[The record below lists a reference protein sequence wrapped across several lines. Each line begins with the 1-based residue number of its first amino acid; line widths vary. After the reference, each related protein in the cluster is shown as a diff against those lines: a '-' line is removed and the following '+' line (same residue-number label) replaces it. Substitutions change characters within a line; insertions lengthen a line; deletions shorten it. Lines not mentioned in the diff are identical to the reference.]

1 MFLCACVK
9 KRRTE
14 TSFCVFLF
22 LYWELMRLLTP
33 LSFFFVCVCVF
44 VELLPNGTNV
54 HVPLFFFTFF
64 LRVVHNI
71 YFSIF
76 PPFAFFFLPG
86 KRIDSVITQFLVQ
99 RKS

>member
-54 HVPLFFFTFF
+54 HVPLFFLPFFCALYTTFTFPSF
-64 LRVVHNI
+64 PRLLF
-71 YFSIF
+71 FSF
-76 PPFAFFFLPG
+76 QANA
-86 KRIDSVITQFLVQ
+86 
-99 RKS
+99 